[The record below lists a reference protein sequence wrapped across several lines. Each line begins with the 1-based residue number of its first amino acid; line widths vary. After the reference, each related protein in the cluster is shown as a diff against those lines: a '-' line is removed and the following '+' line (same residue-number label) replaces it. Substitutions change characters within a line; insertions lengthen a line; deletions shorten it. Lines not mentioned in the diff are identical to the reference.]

1 MNAELFFLDEKD
13 NVGITFSD
21 LKTDEA
27 ASAGQREIQIL
38 NDIPKGHKVAVKE
51 IGKGEA
57 VVKYGAVIG
66 YAMKGIQ
73 VGEHVHIHNIKTG
86 LSEQTEYKYEPE
98 KDLSDISPIASVP
111 LLYKRR
117 NGKAGIRNELWIIPT
132 VGCVNGTAQRILQDF
147 LMKKDRD
154 GLTGVD
160 GVYCF
165 THPYGCSQLGGDHER
180 TRSFL
185 QNMALHPNAGGV
197 LILGL
202 GCENN
207 QVQAFQETMPEQPD
221 SERIRYLISQDV
233 EDEIEAGI
241 ACLEELYS
249 TASQDKR
256 SEGSWEDL
264 IIGLECGGSDA
275 FSGIT
280 ANPLIGSVSDRVIKS
295 GGTAV
300 LTEVPEMFGAENV
313 LMKQCADKRIFEMT
327 KDMVESYKKYYRDH
341 NQPVYENPS
350 PGNKAGGI
358 TTLEDK
364 SLGCIRKSGK
374 SEIRDVVKMGG
385 MVSKKGLNLLYA
397 PGNDIVATTA
407 LGTSGCQLVLF
418 STGRGTPLG
427 GFIPTLKIASNTA
440 LAEHKKKWIDFNAG
454 IIGDGTSDMA
464 EASELLLDKI
474 LKIVNGEQTAAEK
487 SGIREIAIFKDGVTL

>member
-1 MNAELFFLDEKD
+1 MKPELFFLDEKD
-13 NVGITFSD
+13 NVGITFAD
-21 LKTDEA
+21 LTA
-27 ASAGQREIQIL
+27 GSSVTAGQAEVTVVS
-38 NDIPKGHKVAVKE
+38 DIPKGHKVAVREIKE
-51 IGKGEA
+51 GEA
-57 VVKYGAVIG
+57 VLKYGAVIG
-66 YAMKGIQ
+66 YALSDIKT
-73 VGEHVHIHNIKTG
+73 GEHVHVHNIKTG
-86 LSEQTEYKYEPE
+86 LSGQTEYKYEPE
-98 KDLSDISPIASVP
+98 IDASEETPLTSVP
-111 LLYKRR
+111 RLYKRK
-117 NGKAGIRNELWIIPT
+117 NGKAGIRNELWILPT
-132 VGCVNGTAQRILQDF
+132 VGCVNGTAQQILQQF
-147 LMKKDRD
+147 LMKKGKD
-154 GLTGVD
+154 GLAGVD

-165 THPYGCSQLGGDHER
+165 THPYGCSQLGEDHVR
-180 TRSFL
+180 TRRVL

-207 QVQAFQETMPEQPD
+207 QIKAFQETMPEAPD
-221 SERIRYLISQDV
+221 PARIRYLESQSV

-241 ACLEELYS
+241 ACLEELLEE
-249 TASQDKR
+249 ASKDER
-256 SEGSWEDL
+256 TPGSWSDL
-264 IIGLECGGSDA
+264 VIGLECGGSDA

-280 ANPLIGSVSDRVIKS
+280 ANPLIGAVSDRVIRS
-295 GGTAV
+295 GGTTV

-313 LMKQCADKRIFEMT
+313 LMKQCADESIFEMT
-327 KDMVESYKKYYRDH
+327 KEMIESYKRYYLSH

-374 SEIRDVVKMGG
+374 SEIVDVVKMDG
-385 MVSKKGLNLLYA
+385 MIQKTGLNLLYA

-407 LGTSGCQLVLF
+407 LGTAGCQLVLF

-454 IIGDGTSDMA
+454 IIADGTSGMA
-464 EASELLLDKI
+464 EAAGLLLEKI
-474 LKIVNGEQTAAEK
+474 LRVVNGEETAAEK

>member
-1 MNAELFFLDEKD
+1 MNPSLFFLDEKD

-21 LKTDEA
+21 LKPGMTVDA
-27 ASAGQREIQIL
+27 HQSEIQVL
-38 NDIPKGHKVAVKE
+38 KDIPKGHKVAVEK

-57 VVKYGAVIG
+57 VLKYGAVIG
-66 YAMKGIQ
+66 YALKDIP
-73 VGEHVHIHNIKTG
+73 VGDHVHIHNIKTG
-86 LSEQTEYKYEPE
+86 LSEQSEYRYEPSE
-98 KDLSDISPIASVP
+98 NSSDIIPLSTVP
-111 LLYKRR
+111 RLFKRK
-117 NGKAGIRNELWIIPT
+117 NGKAGIRNELWILPT
-132 VGCVNGTAQRILQDF
+132 VGCVNGTAQQILQRF
-147 LMKKDRD
+147 LMKKGEE
-154 GLTGVD
+154 GLSGVD

-165 THPYGCSQLGGDHER
+165 THPYGCSQLGEDHER
-180 TRSFL
+180 TRNLL
-185 QNMALHPNAGGV
+185 QNIALHPNAGGV

-207 QVQAFQETMPEQPD
+207 QIKAFRETMPEEPD
-221 SERIRYLISQDV
+221 PARIRYLEAQ
-233 EDEIEAGI
+233 EEADEIEAGI
-241 ACLEELYS
+241 AFLEELLEA
-249 TASQDKR
+249 ASKDVR
-256 SEGSWEDL
+256 TDGSWADL

-280 ANPLIGSVSDRVIKS
+280 ANPLIGSVSDRIIKS
-295 GGTAV
+295 GGSAV

-313 LMKQCADKRIFEMT
+313 LMKQCADESIFEMT
-327 KDMVESYKKYYRDH
+327 KDMIETYKGYYRDN

-374 SEIRDVVKMGG
+374 SEIVDVVKMDG
-385 MVSKKGLNLLYA
+385 MIKKKGLNLLYA

-407 LGTSGCQLVLF
+407 LGTAGCQLVLF

-454 IIGDGTSDMA
+454 IIEDGSSNMA
-464 EASELLLDKI
+464 EAGEILLDKI
-474 LKIVNGEQTAAEK
+474 LRVINGEETAAEK

>member
-1 MNAELFFLDEKD
+1 MNPELFFLDEKD
-13 NVGITFSD
+13 NVGITFAD
-21 LKTDEA
+21 LKTGA
-27 ASAGQREIQIL
+27 AVAAGQVEIKAL
-38 NDIPKGHKVAVKE
+38 NDIPKGHKVAVEE
-51 IGKGEA
+51 IGKGDA
-57 VVKYGAVIG
+57 VLKYGAVIG
-66 YAMKGIQ
+66 YAQRDISI
-73 VGEHVHIHNIKTG
+73 GEHVHVHNIKTG

-98 KDLSDISPIASVP
+98 KDSSEITPLYSVP
-111 LLYKRR
+111 RLFKRK

-132 VGCVNGTAQRILQDF
+132 VGCVNGTAQKILHDF
-147 LMKKDRD
+147 LMKKGKE
-154 GLTGVD
+154 GLSEID

-165 THPYGCSQLGGDHER
+165 THPYGCSQLGDDHER
-180 TRSFL
+180 TRSLL

-197 LILGL
+197 LVLGL

-207 QVQAFQETMPEQPD
+207 QVKTFKETMPEEPD
-221 SERIRYLISQDV
+221 PERIRYLVSQDV
-233 EDEIEAGI
+233 EDEVEAGI
-241 ACLEELYS
+241 VCLEELLAA
-249 TASQDKR
+249 ASKDTR
-256 SEGSWEDL
+256 TECSWSDL
-264 IIGLECGGSDA
+264 MIGLECGGSDA

-295 GGTAV
+295 GGTTV

-313 LMKQCADKRIFEMT
+313 LMKQCADESIYEMT

-364 SLGCIRKSGK
+364 SLGCIRKTGK
-374 SEIRDVVKMGG
+374 SEIVDVVKMDNRI
-385 MVSKKGLNLLYA
+385 SKKGLNLLYA

-407 LGTSGCQLVLF
+407 LGTAGCQLVLF

-440 LAEHKKKWIDFNAG
+440 LAEFKKKWIDFNAG
-454 IIGDGTSDMA
+454 IIGDGTSDMT
-464 EASELLLDKI
+464 EATELLLDKI
-474 LKIVNGEQTAAEK
+474 LEVVNGEETAAEK

>member
-1 MNAELFFLDEKD
+1 MNPELFFLDEKD

-21 LKTDEA
+21 LESGA
-27 ASAGQREIQIL
+27 AVAAGPDTIRVL
-38 NDIPKGHKVAVKE
+38 NDIPKGHKVAVKIIKE
-51 IGKGEA
+51 GEA
-57 VVKYGAVIG
+57 VLKYGAVIG
-66 YAMKGIQ
+66 YARKEIQ
-73 VGEHVHIHNIKTG
+73 IGEHVHVHNIKTG
-86 LSEQTEYKYEPE
+86 LSEKTEYRYEPE
-98 KDLSDISPIASVP
+98 KGSSEISPLVSVP
-111 LLYKRR
+111 RLFKRK
-117 NGKAGIRNELWIIPT
+117 NGKAGIRNELWILPT
-132 VGCVNGTAQRILQDF
+132 VGCVNGTAQQILQQF
-147 LMKKDRD
+147 LMRKGQE
-154 GLTGVD
+154 GLAGID

-165 THPYGCSQLGGDHER
+165 THPYGCSQLGDDHER
-180 TRSFL
+180 TRSLL

-197 LILGL
+197 LVLGL

-207 QVQAFQETMPEQPD
+207 QIKAFRETMPEEPD
-221 SERIRYLISQDV
+221 PERIRYLAAQNV

-241 ACLEELYS
+241 ACLEELLEA
-249 TASQDKR
+249 ASGDSR
-256 SEGSWEDL
+256 TDCSWSDL
-264 IIGLECGGSDA
+264 VVGLECGGSDA

-280 ANPLIGSVSDRVIKS
+280 ANPLIGSVSDRIIKS

-313 LMKQCADKRIFEMT
+313 LMKQCADESVFEKT
-327 KDMVESYKKYYRDH
+327 KDMIESYKKYYQDH

-374 SEIRDVVKMGG
+374 SEILDVVKMDSR
-385 MVSKKGLNLLYA
+385 VSRKGLNLLYA

-407 LGTSGCQLVLF
+407 LGTAGCQIVLF

-454 IIGDGTSDMA
+454 IIGDGSSDMA
-464 EASELLLDKI
+464 EATELLLDKI
-474 LKIVNGEQTAAEK
+474 LKVVNGEQTAAEK